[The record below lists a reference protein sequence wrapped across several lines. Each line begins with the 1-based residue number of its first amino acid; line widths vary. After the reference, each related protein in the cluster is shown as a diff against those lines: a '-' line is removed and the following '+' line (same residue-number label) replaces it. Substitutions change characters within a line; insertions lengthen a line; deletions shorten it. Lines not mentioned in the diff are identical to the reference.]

1 MSAVDLERVEVLA
14 AYVSSGG
21 ASEEEVRELEQLVLA
36 SPEAKAIAD
45 EFEEGMSDVA
55 MDLEWE
61 APPPG
66 GLEALQAAIASDSSE
81 QAAAPATSGRDWAPG
96 ETASAGNSSGETP
109 IISLASRKPK
119 SSKILVASSLLL
131 FSAAAA
137 MAVMW
142 TQERNRNQELNKVA
156 NELRSDLDGLK
167 TDMVAVDREWSGRLA
182 DYQEKAEIKLARFEM
197 LQSPQLTLATL
208 GAESGA
214 TIKIF
219 MEPEG
224 KRWLVYGFDLP
235 DVADKDYQFWFVPKE
250 GAPIPAGIFKSL
262 GDGIHELEVLLPD
275 DITNITQA
283 AVSLEPKGGSESP
296 TEVQMIGPI

>member
-45 EFEEGMSDVA
+45 EFEDGMSDIA

-66 GLEALQAAIASDSSE
+66 GLEALQAAIASDSSSSIDSLSDK
-81 QAAAPATSGRDWAPG
+81 P
-96 ETASAGNSSGETP
+96 SGETP

-119 SSKILVASSLLL
+119 SNKILLASSILL

-142 TQERNRNQELNKVA
+142 TQERNRNQELNRVA
-156 NELRSDLDGLK
+156 SGLRSDLDGLK
-167 TDMVAVDREWSGRLA
+167 TDIETVDREWSVRLS